1 MEHHV
6 SALADRFGL
15 SETQAGA
22 LEATGNFALTA
33 GAGSGK
39 THTLTALVARDLI
52 DHDIAP
58 EDILVCTFTRAA
70 AANVT
75 ARIEARL
82 RDLAPDRAGEATL
95 RLMCGT
101 IDAVCQRLVLE
112 RALDLHVPVSLSPG
126 DERLLVGLRQDAAAL
141 VLAGM
146 EPDKRTVLEQA
157 FSPMPE
163 RLAGEIQ
170 EFHDRAV
177 RMRLDMADLHVPE
190 AHPPTQTE
198 IDEVMALLR
207 QLIRSPD
214 INERAAG
221 KLASD
226 LALLEDGQVM
236 RTHGRPGG
244 VKAHLKPLLEDAKAG
259 MLRLKQMEIDA
270 HLRPAALAIAEA
282 LTLYDGHYRALK
294 SEDGIADYTDIA
306 ELALKLGGLPAPRKF
321 RRVYVD
327 EAQDTSP
334 LQMAVLESLVA
345 PGGALI
351 PVGDANQSIYGFRDA
366 DVTVFLGLVES
377 PDMGNV
383 TLDENYRS
391 QGPVLDGINALAR
404 RILVPDDLDPDST
417 LARGAKALI
426 TMKAKAT
433 PKAPPLEPPS
443 VDVLYALGDG
453 RNLSAEDEA
462 RLAVPMILKQAQDLN
477 LKLSDI
483 AVLCPT
489 NLYLGIY
496 AAQFRRLGI
505 PNLSLMSGGLLD
517 RPECQD
523 LIAYLEL
530 LADPPS
536 QTWFMRVA
544 TSPIAGLSTSE
555 INPILKKHSLT
566 WDENKALMV
575 PTPAIDDLALINPD
589 VFNAHQRV
597 TALVGRVSVSGL
609 AQAIVTEHG
618 YDLALEANDP
628 TGAQLRNIERL
639 IGAIARVERDFT
651 GPSIRDVLDRLPE
664 DKESVDLRVPAGVD
678 AVRLMTMFGA
688 KGLEFPLVAMT
699 RMSWAPPTEKSR
711 TLAGRDGSVGIA
723 RQGAATTPLIN
734 AREAINLAQGEERRR
749 VGYVG
754 ITRAKDHLMLIGT
767 GYITN
772 KDELSWRGMA
782 TTVFK
787 DALDLTEYI
796 PAGATEIITVP
807 GTTVPVRVRRLD
819 PAHPP
824 TPPAI
829 TVAATTALEPNPQAA
844 EDDATIPQPMAS
856 GAISYSNLEKWRKC
870 GLRRYLERDLGLQ
883 GEGQRTSA
891 DTTGEDT
898 LTAGDPDRDGREF
911 GALVHETLE
920 HVDWATG
927 LNIDEAIARAKDRE
941 AARSHPRP
949 VTTEDERRL
958 RACLERAKAHP
969 VAGTLKTADVQTEV
983 PFATLIGGQLITG
996 VIDVLA
1002 TLPDG
1007 TALIVDWKTG
1017 AHFDDHEDDYDLQ
1030 RRIYSLAMLELEGGP
1045 ESVEALWV
1053 HLEGE
1058 GHEQRRVANR
1068 QGMHD
1073 LKQGLGDDVEMALA
1087 GAVTNTTDSPDA
1099 RCLGCAGLTRICPAA
1114 ANGILAT

>member
-1 MEHHV
+1 M
-6 SALADRFGL
+6 SATADRFGL
-15 SETQAGA
+15 SETQAQA
-22 LEATGNFALTA
+22 LDATGNFALTA

-75 ARIEARL
+75 ARIEERL
-82 RDLAPDRAGEATL
+82 RELAPERAGEATL

-112 RALDLHVPVSLSPG
+112 RALDLGVPVSLKPG
-126 DERLLVGLRQDAAAL
+126 DERLLVGLRQQAAAM
-141 VLAGM
+141 VLA
-146 EPDKRTVLEQA
+146 EIAPEKRTVLEQA

-163 RLAGEIQ
+163 RLASEIQ

-190 AHPPTQTE
+190 AHPPAERE
-198 IDEVMALLR
+198 INEVMELLR
-207 QLIRSPD
+207 QLIRSPE
-214 INERAAG
+214 INEKAAA

-226 LALLEDGQVM
+226 LALLVAGAIM
-236 RTHGRPGG
+236 STHGRPGN
-244 VKAHLKPLLEDAKAG
+244 VKADLKPLLEQAKAG
-259 MLRLKQMEIDA
+259 MLRLKQMQIDA
-270 HLRPAALAIAEA
+270 HLRPAAMAIAEA
-282 LTLYDGHYRALK
+282 LDLYDGHYRALK
-294 SEDGIADYTDIA
+294 AVEGIADYTDIA
-306 ELALKLGGLPAPRKF
+306 ELALKLGTLPAPRKF

-334 LQMAVLESLVA
+334 LQMAVLEDLVA
-345 PGGALI
+345 PGGALV

-391 QGPVLDGINALAR
+391 QAPVLDGINALAK
-404 RILVPDDLDPDST
+404 RILVPDDLDPTST

-426 TMKAKAT
+426 NMKAKAT
-433 PKAPPLEPPS
+433 PKDPPLKPPS
-443 VDVLYALGDG
+443 VDVIYALGDG
-453 RNLSAEDEA
+453 RNLSAETEA
-462 RLAVPMILKQAQDLN
+462 RLAVPVILKQAQDVGLG
-477 LKLSDI
+477 LSDI

-496 AAQFRRLGI
+496 AAEFRRLGI
-505 PNLSLMSGGLLD
+505 PNLSLMSGGLLE

-530 LADPPS
+530 LADPPA
-536 QTWFMRVA
+536 QNWFLRVA
-544 TSPIAGLSTSE
+544 TSPIAGLSTTE

-566 WDENKALMV
+566 WDEQKSLVV

-597 TALVGRVSVSGL
+597 AALVGRVSVSGL

-664 DKESVDLRVPAGVD
+664 DKENVDLRVPAGVE
-678 AVRLMTMFGA
+678 AVKLMTMFGA

-699 RMSWAPPTEKSR
+699 RMSWAPPSEKSR

-723 RQGAATTPLIN
+723 RQGFATSPLIA

-767 GYITN
+767 GFITS

-787 DALDLTEYI
+787 EALDLTEYI

-807 GTTVPVRVRRLD
+807 GTEVPIRVRRLD

-829 TVAATTALEPNPQAA
+829 TVAGGTAPEPDPEAA

-920 HVDWATG
+920 HVDWAKG
-927 LNIDEAIARAKDRE
+927 LDVDEAIERAKHRE
-941 AARSHPRP
+941 AARTHPRP
-949 VTTEDERRL
+949 VTDEDERRL

-969 VAGTLKTADVQTEV
+969 VAETLKTADVQTEV

-1007 TALIVDWKTG
+1007 SALIVDWKTG
-1017 AHFDDHEDDYDLQ
+1017 AHFDEHEDDYDLQ
-1030 RRIYSLAMLELEGGP
+1030 RRIYSLAMLKLEGGP
-1045 ESVEALWV
+1045 ERVEALWV

-1058 GHEQRRVANR
+1058 GHEQSHGFARTCVASMTDELS
-1068 QGMHD
+1068 QE
-1073 LKQGLGDDVEMALA
+1073 VAVALR
-1087 GAVTNTTDSPDA
+1087 GPTTNSTAVADG
-1099 RCLGCAGLTRICPAA
+1099 RCLGCSGLMRICPV
-1114 ANGILAT
+1114 GVHGGVRQSK